1 MTHKEQLKQIKEQLQ
16 RYKAI
21 AQTLV
26 DNEGFYQYWFEA
38 LGHPEYKDKTKTEIF
53 EIINKLYADVFN
65 KPDGKYTNYNT
76 FYNANKKRKQK
87 F

>member
-1 MTHKEQLKQIKEQLQ
+1 MTQNQQIKQIKKQLQ
-16 RYKAI
+16 QYKEI

-53 EIINKLYADVFN
+53 EIVNKLYARVFN
-65 KPDGKYTNYNT
+65 KPDGKYSSYKSFTNT
-76 FYNANKKRKQK
+76 TKKQK
-87 F
+87 NK